1 MPAGLNIK
9 MLDGDRVRLTWSA
22 PDDFPDGVSGY
33 RIYRRAVDDAS
44 VTPSFGFADAIVLHT
59 GGTDTRYVDLTAEE
73 GQTYAYAVAAYRSS
87 EDNRLG
93 AASHPAY
100 AQPW

>member
-22 PDDFPDGVSGY
+22 PDDFPDDVSGY

-44 VTPSFGFADAIVLHT
+44 VSPRFGFDDAIVLHT